1 MENKVYIVV
10 VWNKGIPFFL
20 QTNNKVAWCFEH
32 LVKAYIKLG
41 NAINAAKK
49 LSREYQ
55 YDKIRI
61 YHISYLRT
69 FNTSDFVQGV
79 FDKDMVHE
87 IRND

>member
-1 MENKVYIVV
+1 MENKVYIIIL
-10 VWNKGIPFFL
+10 WHNGIPYFL

-32 LVKAYIKLG
+32 LVKPYIKLG
-41 NAINAAKK
+41 SAINAAKK
-49 LSREYQ
+49 LCKKYQ

-69 FNTSDFVQGV
+69 FNSSDFVQGV

-87 IRND
+87 IRK